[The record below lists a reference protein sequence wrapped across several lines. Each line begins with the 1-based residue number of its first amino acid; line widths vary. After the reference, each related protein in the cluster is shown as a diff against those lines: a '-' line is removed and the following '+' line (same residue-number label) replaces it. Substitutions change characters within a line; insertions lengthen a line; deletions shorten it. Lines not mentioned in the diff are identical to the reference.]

1 MALLNAPSTLSFGV
15 TLAWRVVGDQRDA
28 RVVLVSREPG
38 PSPGVSGTSSLRPRS
53 PGAGTPGGVGAL
65 APRPGL
71 FPPRASLVLQSM
83 RVFFFSFVCF
93 LGCLKEIKKFCFT
106 IDSDV
111 LRMDFLKNQ
120 NEHNGLKSVLV
131 FFKHFED
138 GDAFGCAGLGL
149 MGQLFL
155 RR

>member
-1 MALLNAPSTLSFGV
+1 
-15 TLAWRVVGDQRDA
+15 
-28 RVVLVSREPG
+28 
-38 PSPGVSGTSSLRPRS
+38 
-53 PGAGTPGGVGAL
+53 
-65 APRPGL
+65 
-71 FPPRASLVLQSM
+71 M

-131 FFKHFED
+131 FF
-138 GDAFGCAGLGL
+138 
-149 MGQLFL
+149 
-155 RR
+155 